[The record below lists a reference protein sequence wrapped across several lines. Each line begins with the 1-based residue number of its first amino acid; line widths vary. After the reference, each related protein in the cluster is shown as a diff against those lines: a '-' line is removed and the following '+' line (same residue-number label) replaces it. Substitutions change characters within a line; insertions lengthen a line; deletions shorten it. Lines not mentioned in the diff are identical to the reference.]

1 MDLTVSQGSAVLRE
15 KQRRVFFFSR
25 RTLLS
30 VSEVLSAWMQTPFM
44 LWESSKGRA
53 TATPVMHWLMDLHY
67 IIQ

>member
-15 KQRRVFFFSR
+15 QQRRVFFFP

-44 LWESSKGRA
+44 LWESSQGRA
-53 TATPVMHWLMDLHY
+53 TATPVMHWLMDLLHC
-67 IIQ
+67 IIL